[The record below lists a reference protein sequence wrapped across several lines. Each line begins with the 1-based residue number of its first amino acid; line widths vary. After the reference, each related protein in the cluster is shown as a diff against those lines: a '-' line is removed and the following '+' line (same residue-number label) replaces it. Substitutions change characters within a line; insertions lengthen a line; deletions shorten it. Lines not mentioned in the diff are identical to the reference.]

1 MESTERLPTPLERCA
16 PLLLMLASFRA
27 SPPPDPEG
35 VSAFRDRLLAR
46 LDGILKDAAADSRAH
61 EPMHRLRSVLIY
73 GIDGVVVATLG
84 DRSPEWSRL
93 EFDLI
98 GTTEGGD
105 RFFDLLE
112 NSTEHRDPAIREV
125 FLALI
130 QLGFRGRYAG
140 RDERLAEHRERL
152 VEGTGHGPGR
162 AGRFTPDA
170 YERIHECEPPEIAPV
185 RTARLL
191 IAGIAVLSAIVIGQ
205 YVLTTG
211 ALEQVT
217 EAARAPR

>member
-46 LDGILKDAAADSRAH
+46 LDGILDDAAADSRAH
-61 EPMHRLRSVLIY
+61 EPMHLLRPVLIY

-130 QLGFRGRYAG
+130 QLGFRGRYSS
-140 RDERLAEHRERL
+140 REP
-152 VEGTGHGPGR
+152 VTAPGGPVASLPMPTSGSTSASR
-162 AGRFTPDA
+162 R
-170 YERIHECEPPEIAPV
+170 RSLRSEPPVFSSPASP
-185 RTARLL
+185 
-191 IAGIAVLSAIVIGQ
+191 S
-205 YVLTTG
+205 
-211 ALEQVT
+211 
-217 EAARAPR
+217 